1 MVLNCEIGIAEGK
14 PLMEQYGLDELAASA
29 DAVVPGLGVLVAGL
43 AGLVAG
49 LTGAGAAGLS
59 FGEVEQRVMT
69 QGRELLQ
76 KVVQHVMDAQA
87 AAEPRLLAVADAAGV
102 PRTRAG
108 RGHARTVISQVGPVV
123 IRRMAYRAPGQ
134 PNLHP
139 RD

>member
-59 FGEVEQRVMT
+59 FEEIGERVMT
-69 QGRELLQ
+69 PGRGARQEVGPH
-76 KVVQHVMDAQA
+76 VVDAQA
-87 AAEPRLLAVADAAGV
+87 GAGAGALAGA
-102 PRTRAG
+102 
-108 RGHARTVISQVGPVV
+108 H
-123 IRRMAYRAPGQ
+123 APG
-134 PNLHP
+134 
-139 RD
+139 